1 MNTTQKT
8 INKRND
14 TSASTIKAPE
24 SKMSSPKT
32 SRSTS
37 ATNNHPSH
45 EDIAARAYQIYLER
59 GGINGNDQDDWLQAE
74 RELSGRK

>member
-1 MNTTQKT
+1 MNTTQKP

-37 ATNNHPSH
+37 ATNNQPSR

-74 RELSGRK
+74 RELTGRK